1 MARNPSS
8 VSSNNDTAG
17 FLVDPRFVDLK
28 PLGFGGSGVVFSAID
43 SDCDKA
49 VAIKK
54 LAFHDKKSCKYALR
68 EIKIMRRLK
77 HENVVTVY
85 EILGPNGYQIAG
97 HSSNIPLNE
106 LTSLY
111 LVQELLDTD
120 LQQLIQAQ
128 VLTEEHVCLFLYQL
142 IRGLKYIHSANVVH
156 RDLKPS
162 NLLINIEDLSLKIGD
177 FGLARIV
184 DMEYSHKGYLTD
196 GVGTCWYRSP
206 ELIIS
211 PRDYTKAIDMWSV
224 GCIFAEMLTGKPLFS
239 GGNEMDQIGR
249 ILDVTHLNDNEWNKL
264 TQVLPISVLSIR
276 SRSPKTALKS
286 KFKDLSEDALDL
298 LGSLLLFNPDRRIS
312 AEDALDHTFLAEYR
326 CPDDEPIALRSF
338 HVENEVD
345 ELSPKTLR
353 RMLGTEVT
361 EPVIPCGRTCDMNKI
376 TDAMAT
382 DHVLAKNMENVSRSS
397 SSESLS
403 DKVDNK
409 YSDITQLIQMS
420 EKLSFLDNSYPS
432 PKELTLQVIVS
443 LPDEENKKE
452 QLSPKEEKTGHRSA
466 SKNSCQTNSLQTR
479 EEKRQV
485 DNEISLMPIRQTEA
499 SAVRKDLKI
508 SVTKDNDNQLDRA
521 VTSSSSLYT
530 ENATNFLNANPVLSQ
545 EEKLNENSH
554 KVSKNLGSHKKSTN
568 QRQKDRLN
576 EEKRA
581 ESPREIPQKGEK
593 NRPRNEYDKNT
604 DTWGKSKEKTRGESQ
619 KEEKMKRNKIDK
631 NRESSEISQDFD
643 SMYRLPTEH
652 LLHRRARRGDDR
664 SSSRLESQLRI
675 HEHRNSQLKLAEFER
690 DRCIGAMGG
699 CNLPPPGL
707 TTSQEDIPALYAEHR
722 SRSSSGSSETD
733 TNYSDF
739 PRRSEH

>member
-85 EILGPNGYQIAG
+85 EILGPNGYQITG
-97 HSSNIPLNE
+97 HSSNLPLNE

-120 LQQLIQAQ
+120 LEQLIQAQ
-128 VLTEEHVCLFLYQL
+128 VLTEEHVRLFLYQL

-177 FGLARIV
+177 FGLSRIV

-224 GCIFAEMLTGKPLFS
+224 GCILAEMLTGKPLFS

-264 TQVLPISVLSIR
+264 TQVLPISVLRIR

-286 KFKDLSEDALDL
+286 KFKDLPEDALDL
-298 LGSLLLFNPDRRIS
+298 LGSLLLFNPDIRMS
-312 AEDALDHTFLAEYR
+312 AEDALNHTFLAEYR

-345 ELSPKTLR
+345 ELSPKSLR

-361 EPVIPCGRTCDMNKI
+361 EPVIPCGQTCDMNKI

-382 DHVLAKNMENVSRSS
+382 NHVLAKNRENVSRSS

-403 DKVDNK
+403 ERGDNK
-409 YSDITQLIQMS
+409 YSDITQLLQMS
-420 EKLSFLDNSYPS
+420 EKLSLLDNSYPS

-452 QLSPKEEKTGHRSA
+452 QLSPKEEKIGYRSGT
-466 SKNSCQTNSLQTR
+466 KNGCQTSLVQAR
-479 EEKRQV
+479 EENRPI
-485 DNEISLMPIRQTEA
+485 DNGISLMPIRQSEPN
-499 SAVRKDLKI
+499 AVKKDLKI
-508 SVTKDNDNQLDRA
+508 SVTKDNGNHVDRVA
-521 VTSSSSLYT
+521 SSSSSFYT
-530 ENATNFLNANPVLSQ
+530 ENATNFLNVNSVLSQ

-554 KVSKNLGSHKKSTN
+554 KASKNLGSHKKSSN

-581 ESPREIPQKGEK
+581 ESPREILQKAEK
-593 NRPRNEYDKNT
+593 NRPRNDYDKNT
-604 DTWGKSKEKTRGESQ
+604 ETRGKTKERPRAESQ

-631 NRESSEISQDFD
+631 NRETSEISQDFD

-664 SSSRLESQLRI
+664 PSNRLESQLRI
-675 HEHRNSQLKLAEFER
+675 YEHRNSQLKLAEFER

-699 CNLPPPGL
+699 CNLPPPGS
-707 TTSQEDIPALYAEHR
+707 TTSQEDIPVLYTEHR

>member
-1 MARNPSS
+1 
-8 VSSNNDTAG
+8 
-17 FLVDPRFVDLK
+17 
-28 PLGFGGSGVVFSAID
+28 
-43 SDCDKA
+43 
-49 VAIKK
+49 
-54 LAFHDKKSCKYALR
+54 
-68 EIKIMRRLK
+68 
-77 HENVVTVY
+77 
-85 EILGPNGYQIAG
+85 
-97 HSSNIPLNE
+97 
-106 LTSLY
+106 
-111 LVQELLDTD
+111 
-120 LQQLIQAQ
+120 
-128 VLTEEHVCLFLYQL
+128 
-142 IRGLKYIHSANVVH
+142 
-156 RDLKPS
+156 
-162 NLLINIEDLSLKIGD
+162 
-177 FGLARIV
+177 
-184 DMEYSHKGYLTD
+184 
-196 GVGTCWYRSP
+196 
-206 ELIIS
+206 
-211 PRDYTKAIDMWSV
+211 
-224 GCIFAEMLTGKPLFS
+224 
-239 GGNEMDQIGR
+239 
-249 ILDVTHLNDNEWNKL
+249 
-264 TQVLPISVLSIR
+264 
-276 SRSPKTALKS
+276 
-286 KFKDLSEDALDL
+286 
-298 LGSLLLFNPDRRIS
+298 
-312 AEDALDHTFLAEYR
+312 
-326 CPDDEPIALRSF
+326 
-338 HVENEVD
+338 
-345 ELSPKTLR
+345 
-353 RMLGTEVT
+353 
-361 EPVIPCGRTCDMNKI
+361 MNKI

-403 DKVDNK
+403 DRVDNK

-420 EKLSFLDNSYPS
+420 EKLSFLDNSYCS
-432 PKELTLQVIVS
+432 PKELSLQVIVS

-485 DNEISLMPIRQTEA
+485 DNGISLMPIRQTEP

-508 SVTKDNDNQLDRA
+508 SVTKDNVNQVDR
-521 VTSSSSLYT
+521 VVSSSSSFYT

-545 EEKLNENSH
+545 EEKLNENSL

-581 ESPREIPQKGEK
+581 ESPREIPLKAEK

-604 DTWGKSKEKTRGESQ
+604 ETRGKPKEKPRTESQ

-631 NRESSEISQDFD
+631 NRESSEIPQDFD

-664 SSSRLESQLRI
+664 PSCRLESQLRI

-699 CNLPPPGL
+699 CNLPPRGS

>member
-1 MARNPSS
+1 MARNPAS

-85 EILGPNGYQIAG
+85 EILGPNGYQITG
-97 HSSNIPLNE
+97 HSSNLPLNE

-120 LQQLIQAQ
+120 LEQLIQAQ
-128 VLTEEHVCLFLYQL
+128 VLTEEHVRLFLYQL

-177 FGLARIV
+177 FGLSRIV

-224 GCIFAEMLTGKPLFS
+224 GCILAEMLTGKPLFS

-264 TQVLPISVLSIR
+264 TQVLPISVLRIR

-286 KFKDLSEDALDL
+286 KFKDLPEDALDL
-298 LGSLLLFNPDRRIS
+298 LGSLLLFNPDRRMS
-312 AEDALDHTFLAEYR
+312 AEDALNHTFLAEYR

-345 ELSPKTLR
+345 ELSPKSLR

-361 EPVIPCGRTCDMNKI
+361 EPVIPCGQTCDMNKI

-382 DHVLAKNMENVSRSS
+382 NHVLAKKQGECV
-397 SSESLS
+397 E
-403 DKVDNK
+403 
-409 YSDITQLIQMS
+409 IFI
-420 EKLSFLDNSYPS
+420 
-432 PKELTLQVIVS
+432 I
-443 LPDEENKKE
+443 
-452 QLSPKEEKTGHRSA
+452 
-466 SKNSCQTNSLQTR
+466 R
-479 EEKRQV
+479 EFV
-485 DNEISLMPIRQTEA
+485 
-499 SAVRKDLKI
+499 
-508 SVTKDNDNQLDRA
+508 
-521 VTSSSSLYT
+521 
-530 ENATNFLNANPVLSQ
+530 
-545 EEKLNENSH
+545 
-554 KVSKNLGSHKKSTN
+554 
-568 QRQKDRLN
+568 
-576 EEKRA
+576 
-581 ESPREIPQKGEK
+581 GEG
-593 NRPRNEYDKNT
+593 R
-604 DTWGKSKEKTRGESQ
+604 
-619 KEEKMKRNKIDK
+619 
-631 NRESSEISQDFD
+631 
-643 SMYRLPTEH
+643 
-652 LLHRRARRGDDR
+652 
-664 SSSRLESQLRI
+664 
-675 HEHRNSQLKLAEFER
+675 
-690 DRCIGAMGG
+690 
-699 CNLPPPGL
+699 
-707 TTSQEDIPALYAEHR
+707 
-722 SRSSSGSSETD
+722 
-733 TNYSDF
+733 
-739 PRRSEH
+739 